1 MDKDYAK
8 KILEETRE
16 NYNIISQDFSR
27 TRNKFW
33 EEMRFIS
40 KYVNDNERVLDLGC
54 GNGRLYELFQDK
66 TIDYCGVDFS
76 ENLIE
81 IAKKRYPQFKFQV
94 ADALNLPFPVD
105 YFDKVFSIAVLHHIP
120 SKELRLKFL
129 QEVRRVL
136 KSEGT
141 LVLSVWHFNSFKNIK
156 FFLKF
161 LFLRIFYR
169 EKIDSGDTFIPWGK
183 KLLRYVH
190 NFSEKELTE
199 IVKKAGF
206 KIIDVRT
213 INRLKTEESNILIVA
228 EDFYKIDKG
237 VSSS

>member
-33 EEMRFIS
+33 EEMGFIS
-40 KYVNDNERVLDLGC
+40 KYVNDNEKVLDLGC

-76 ENLIE
+76 EKLID

-94 ADALNLPFPVD
+94 ADALNLPFPAD

-136 KSEGT
+136 KPEGI

-156 FFLKF
+156 FFLNF
-161 LFLRIFYR
+161 LFLRIFSR
-169 EKIDSGDTFIPWGK
+169 KKIDSGDAFIPWGK

-190 NFSEKELTE
+190 NFSKKELTE

-206 KIIDVRT
+206 KIIDVR
-213 INRLKTEESNILIVA
+213 IISRLKTKESNILIVA
-228 EDFYKIDKG
+228 EDFL
-237 VSSS
+237 